1 MAGAT
6 LPMNDPIW
14 GEHRIDPET
23 PSRIKVGSLELEVA
37 IEDGE
42 LWWSSNFRSSPGSE
56 DGAEPTWARWV
67 GRAEVESVILAPCL
81 PDRPV
86 VVEPEIQIHIA
97 PRARSVVYVS
107 LPLWVRLIA
116 GSEYHVVAELPT
128 RRPADTWWGDPT
140 QGELAYAHTT
150 KARRRLWEGGR
161 PIDSVACRLELLN
174 HSEDSLPV
182 TRVAVRAPQLGVY
195 RGAAGLWANEVRVT
209 FTDDA
214 DGSQIEI
221 LKGPPKEAGQ
231 VDLASPPRVLAAGR
245 WRALTFSRLVR
256 GGPW

>member
-1 MAGAT
+1 MS
-6 LPMNDPIW
+6 DPIW

-23 PSRIKVGSLELEVA
+23 PRRIKVGALDLEVA
-37 IEDGE
+37 LEEGE
-42 LWWSSNFRSSPGSE
+42 LWWRANFPPSPRHG
-56 DGAEPTWARWV
+56 GRGEPDWTRWV
-67 GRAEVESVILAPCL
+67 PGHQVESIVLAPCL

-86 VVEPEIQIHIA
+86 IVEPEIRIHIA

-107 LPLWVRLIA
+107 LPLWVRLVA
-116 GSEYHVVAELPT
+116 GAAHDVVAELPT
-128 RRPADTWWGDPT
+128 RRPADTWWGDST

-150 KARRRLWEGGR
+150 KARRRLWEGGA
-161 PIDSVACRLELLN
+161 PVDSVACRLELLN

-182 TRVAVRAPQLGVY
+182 TKVAVRAPQLGVY
-195 RGAAGLWANEVRVT
+195 RGDTGLWANEVRVT

-214 DGSQIEI
+214 EGSQIEI
-221 LKGPPKEAGQ
+221 LKAPPKEAGQ
-231 VDLASPPRVLAAGR
+231 VDLASPPRVPVAGR